1 MALYRCLVL
10 LASIVSV
17 ISVQMSMD
25 LELRAASDR
34 PNVVVV
40 LSDDQGFGDFSHC
53 GNNDISTPNID
64 SLARDGAFFKN
75 FYVCPVCAPT
85 RAEFLT
91 GRYHQR
97 DGVIGVSCG
106 AERLSLEVKTIA
118 NAFSDAGYATA
129 AFGKW
134 HNGMQPPWHPVCRGF
149 DEFYGFCS
157 GHWGHYFSPPLD
169 HNNSIVRGEGFL
181 PDDLTNHAI
190 EFIKGS
196 SRESKPFFVF
206 LPFNTPHSPMQVPD
220 RFWEKFRDKDLK
232 QLPDGLSAE
241 EVLHARAAL
250 AMCENLDENV
260 GRVLKELERL
270 QIQENTIVVYFCDN
284 GPNGR
289 RFNAGLK
296 GLKGSV
302 DEGGVRSPLFV
313 RWPKG
318 IAADRAVATIAG
330 AIDLLPTLAEL
341 CSVPLPA
348 QSIDGVSL
356 VPLLTGSAES
366 NSELLPR
373 YDREIFSHWNTRF
386 SARDARYR
394 LDAKGKLFDLLADPQ
409 QNNPIEDPEVKVRL
423 SEALKQFRVKA
434 VPENRVVR
442 GKNALRGLFR
452 VGDPSHRNTQL
463 PAQDALV
470 NGQIKRSNRY
480 PNSSW
485 FTDWTDVDD
494 FIFWEVEVAQA
505 GQYEVEV
512 YYCLDKSDVGV
523 ELSLSAGHASVTAQ
537 INEPNQCAL
546 IGQAED
552 RSPRK
557 ESLMKDFQ
565 PIKLGRI
572 TLSQGPQL
580 LKLETRSMPGKRS
593 IDFST
598 LILKKVGN

>member
-1 MALYRCLVL
+1 MEFYRRL
-10 LASIVSV
+10 LLTSIVCV
-17 ISVQMSMD
+17 VGIQMSIEP
-25 LELRAASDR
+25 ELQAALDR
-34 PNVVVV
+34 PNVIVM

-53 GNNDISTPNID
+53 GNIDISTPNID
-64 SLARDGAFFKN
+64 SLARDGAFFQN

-91 GRYHQR
+91 GRYHRR
-97 DGVIGVSCG
+97 DGVTGVSSG

-220 RFWEKFRDKDLK
+220 RFWEKFRDKNLK
-232 QLPDGLSAE
+232 QVPEVLSAE
-241 EVLHARAAL
+241 EVLHAKAAL

-260 GRVLKELERL
+260 GRVLKELEHL

-284 GPNGR
+284 GPNGKR
-289 RFNAGLK
+289 LNAGLK
-296 GLKGSV
+296 GRKGSV

-318 IAADRAVATIAG
+318 IAAGRNVATIAA
-330 AIDLLPTLAEL
+330 AIDLLPTLTEL

-356 VPLLTGSAES
+356 VPLLTGSPESDAES
-366 NSELLPR
+366 LPR
-373 YDREIFSHWNTRF
+373 YSREIFSHWNGRF

-394 LDAKGKLFDLLADPQ
+394 LDAKGELFDLLADPQ

-423 SEALKQFRVKA
+423 SEALKQFKVKA
-434 VPENRVVR
+434 VPENRVLR
-442 GKNALRGLFR
+442 GKNLVKGLFR

-463 PAQDALV
+463 PAQDANV

-494 FIFWEVEVAQA
+494 FVFWEVDVAQA

-523 ELSLSAGHASVTAQ
+523 ELSLSAGNASVTAR
-537 INEPNQCAL
+537 INGANQSAL

-557 ESLMKDFQ
+557 ESLMKNFQ

-572 TLSQGPQL
+572 SLSPGPQQV
-580 LKLETRSMPGKRS
+580 LKLKTHSMPGKRS